1 MHLKMADR
9 PVVALKR
16 LQWAWSQGA
25 DMAIWGSWPTG
36 KPGGTIGSH
45 QKGVI
50 SRESKSIAMKSRVMG
65 DCQARFRERLEV
77 QFLRPTRQ
85 LEIRTNRQLVRA
97 RLGCLGLRRG
107 S

>member
-1 MHLKMADR
+1 
-9 PVVALKR
+9 
-16 LQWAWSQGA
+16 
-25 DMAIWGSWPTG
+25 MAIWGSWPTG

-50 SRESKSIAMKSRVMG
+50 SRESNSIAMKSRVMG

-85 LEIRTNRQLVRA
+85 PEDWDQPASRESQALLSGAAEGIVVPMKPGKATFINK
-97 RLGCLGLRRG
+97 G
-107 S
+107 SN

>member
-1 MHLKMADR
+1 
-9 PVVALKR
+9 
-16 LQWAWSQGA
+16 
-25 DMAIWGSWPTG
+25 MAIWGSWSTG

-50 SRESKSIAMKSRVMG
+50 SRESNSIAMKSRVMG

-85 LEIRTNRQLVRA
+85 RSRPPGMSRVSEGVPASYATRQSRTK
-97 RLGCLGLRRG
+97 LRKAAQEREP
-107 S
+107 SKR